1 MSNKT
6 DLEKLIDLSKDTDFL
21 KKLEEDPWF
30 REMSQYG
37 KDLAKRNE
45 EAHKKWLCPKGCGY
59 NGIYYASAAH
69 YSYGDW

>member
-45 EAHKKWLCPKGCGY
+45 K
-59 NGIYYASAAH
+59 IYLSK
-69 YSYGDW
+69 